1 MHFPKSS
8 IVLLAA
14 ASSVQALSFNDV
26 STAASILK
34 REASGLGNNLLSL
47 VRRQDGCPAVWNDV
61 ASELRGWF
69 LDGEGCSDDARA
81 AIRLA
86 FHDCFAGGCDGSII
100 LAKEYT
106 REENAGLEN
115 FSVKLAPL
123 AEQYDVGTADLV
135 QFAGAQAIATCPLG
149 PRVAVKV
156 GRADNDIPSEA
167 GQLPSATASA
177 STLIGQFEAKG
188 FSSTDLIALVGAHS
202 TAKQFFA
209 KPEKAGLSMDS
220 TPGTWDTK
228 FYTQTSL
235 GTAPVSLDSD
245 VNLSKDL
252 RTIVQWSSFS
262 SQAVWSAAFVSAFNK
277 MSVLGNDA
285 GSLTDCTNVINAATS
300 KRDIK
305 AAPIADRM

>member
-61 ASELRGWF
+61 ASELKGWF

-106 REENAGLEN
+106 REENAGLES

-135 QFAGAQAIATCPLG
+135 QFAGGKLHIH
-149 PRVAVKV
+149 
-156 GRADNDIPSEA
+156 
-167 GQLPSATASA
+167 ASW
-177 STLIGQFEAKG
+177 T
-188 FSSTDLIALVGAHS
+188 V
-202 TAKQFFA
+202 
-209 KPEKAGLSMDS
+209 
-220 TPGTWDTK
+220 
-228 FYTQTSL
+228 
-235 GTAPVSLDSD
+235 
-245 VNLSKDL
+245 
-252 RTIVQWSSFS
+252 
-262 SQAVWSAAFVSAFNK
+262 
-277 MSVLGNDA
+277 
-285 GSLTDCTNVINAATS
+285 
-300 KRDIK
+300 
-305 AAPIADRM
+305 